1 LFTFESVVKLADSQ
15 SVECCVGV
23 ALETPGVV
31 DLGIQPNVDGA
42 PVSRDICYRNGRRVQ
57 KSRCIDVFATS

>member
-1 LFTFESVVKLADSQ
+1 MKLMLGLGSVSGLADSQ
-15 SVECCVGV
+15 SAECCVGV

-42 PVSRDICYRNGRRVQ
+42 PVGRDICHRLGKRVQ
-57 KSRCIDVFATS
+57 GGA

>member
-1 LFTFESVVKLADSQ
+1 MKLADSQ

-42 PVSRDICYRNGRRVQ
+42 PVGRDICHRLGKRVQ
-57 KSRCIDVFATS
+57 GGA